1 MKNYIYKFIF
11 SCLLLFCS
19 TTTLFAQTFEEEP
32 EEENVNGSEIVLDNQ
47 SVSSDIF
54 LNLGIDN
61 SPNVRNQQITG
72 NSIFLT
78 QIGDLNLTA
87 VNANTNSSEIQ
98 ITQRGNSNFTV
109 LDYRANT
116 VVTTVTQD
124 GNFNLIRDFVN
135 NPTEDVS
142 LDLLQQGDNLTFER
156 FGTNSIT
163 RSLRFVQTEASP
175 TIIIRSFQ

>member
-1 MKNYIYKFIF
+1 MKNFVR
-11 SCLLLFCS
+11 LLIVFCITTFCS
-19 TTTLFAQTFEEEP
+19 IPLFAQTFDEDPGEEE
-32 EEENVNGSEIVLDNQ
+32 VNGNEIVLDNQ
-47 SVSSDIF
+47 SVSSAIL
-54 LNLGIDN
+54 LNLGFDT

-78 QIGDLNLTA
+78 QIGDLNITSISS
-87 VNANTNSSEIQ
+87 NTTSSEIQ
-98 ITQRGNSNFTV
+98 VTQRGNSNFTA

-116 VVTTVTQD
+116 IVTNVTQD

-135 NPTEDVS
+135 NPTEDAS